1 MRNSTARRL
10 PKVGEI
16 VQYYSLF
23 SRDELKGIVTEIHEP
38 IPTIGQVDLVY
49 FSVMTNEGK
58 LEKWNEL
65 EWNYPYLDK

>member
-1 MRNSTARRL
+1 VQNSTGRRL

-23 SRDELKGIVTEIHEP
+23 LKDRLNGIVVEIHEP
-38 IPTIGQVDLVY
+38 LPTIGHEDLVY